1 MGLRSVAGIV
11 VPTTTLLNTNATPFS
26 LGERSVLGK
35 ALRHVF
41 CQYDMSVFVFAI
53 LVFLGV
59 INLCS
64 NSWIFKILMRF
75 HSMEKLR
82 KS

>member
-26 LGERSVLGK
+26 LRERSVLGE

-41 CQYDMSVFVFAI
+41 GQYDMSIFVFAI

-59 INLCS
+59 INLWS
-64 NSWIFKILMRF
+64 NS
-75 HSMEKLR
+75 
-82 KS
+82 

>member
-1 MGLRSVAGIV
+1 MGLWSVAGV
-11 VPTTTLLNTNATPFS
+11 MVPATTLLNTNTTPFS
-26 LGERSVLGK
+26 FGECSVLGK

-41 CQYDMSVFVFAI
+41 GQYDMSIFVFSV

-64 NSWIFKILMRF
+64 NNCIFKI
-75 HSMEKLR
+75 S
-82 KS
+82 S

>member
-26 LGERSVLGK
+26 LGESSVLGK

-41 CQYDMSVFVFAI
+41 GQYDMSIFVFAV

-59 INLCS
+59 INLYS
-64 NSWIFKILMRF
+64 NS
-75 HSMEKLR
+75 
-82 KS
+82 